1 MSSHYFDTLRTRYG
15 LVYKN
20 FNVYDRDSKMIGT
33 VNAAS
38 IYNALG
44 DAREVYR
51 GMSVWF
57 VSRYI
62 MG

>member
-1 MSSHYFDTLRTRYG
+1 MTNYFDTLRTRYG

-20 FNVYDRDSKMIGT
+20 YNVYDRDNKLIGT

-57 VSRYI
+57 VTRF
-62 MG
+62 MVA